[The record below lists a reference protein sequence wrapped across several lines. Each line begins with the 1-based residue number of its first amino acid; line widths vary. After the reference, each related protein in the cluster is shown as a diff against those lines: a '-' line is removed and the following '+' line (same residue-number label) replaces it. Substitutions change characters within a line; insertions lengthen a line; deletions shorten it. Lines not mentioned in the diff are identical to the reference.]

1 MGSLRGL
8 APDCEFHGR
17 GGPRMKAIAGD
28 GFSNWIDAAAVVG
41 LWEVVKRYGYFR
53 KQFAEALEEIA
64 TTKPDAVVLIDYP
77 GFNLRIARALRQRAP
92 GPKIIYYISPQVWAW
107 NRGRIAQMARY
118 LDLMLCIFPFEA
130 ELYNASGLRTIFV
143 GHPMIENL
151 APRRTGEARDPDL
164 IGLFPGSRSREVKK
178 ILPVL
183 LEATREIVARRPATR
198 FEIAAASD
206 ALAPEIESLLRGFA
220 LRDRVRVVTADSS
233 GTMQR
238 AFTGIV
244 ASGTAT
250 LESAYFRMP
259 FVLVYKV
266 SWPTYLAGR
275 LMIRTRFI
283 GMPNVL
289 ADREVVPEFLQHE
302 AQPKPIADAVLKLMD
317 DESAREAMISAFD
330 AIIEKLGETGASG
343 KAARAIL
350 EELER

>member
-1 MGSLRGL
+1 
-8 APDCEFHGR
+8 
-17 GGPRMKAIAGD
+17 
-28 GFSNWIDAAAVVG
+28 
-41 LWEVVKRYGYFR
+41 
-53 KQFAEALEEIA
+53 
-64 TTKPDAVVLIDYP
+64 
-77 GFNLRIARALRQRAP
+77 
-92 GPKIIYYISPQVWAW
+92 
-107 NRGRIAQMARY
+107 
-118 LDLMLCIFPFEA
+118 MLCIFPFEA

-151 APRRTGEARDPDL
+151 AKRRTGEARDPNL
-164 IGLFPGSRSREVKK
+164 VGLFPGSRSREVKK

-183 LEATREIVARRPATR
+183 LAAAAEIVARRPSAR

-206 ALAPEIESLLRGFA
+206 ALAAQIESGLHA
-220 LRDRVRVVTADSS
+220 SPHRDRIRVVIGDSS

-238 AFTGIV
+238 AFSGIV

-250 LESAYFRMP
+250 LESAFFRMP

-289 ADREVVPEFLQHE
+289 ADREIVPEFLQHE
-302 AQPKPIADAVLKLMD
+302 ARPQPIAEEVLHLMD
-317 DESAREAMISAFD
+317 DSERRAKMIGDFD
-330 AIIEKLGETGASG
+330 AVIASLGETGASE

-350 EELER
+350 EELAGS